1 MHSFP
6 PNQQKVV
13 LRSPCAHMAACL
25 LKSSGQTWS
34 DRLTAVPAAFCGS
47 NVMLNRP
54 ARRFVQA
61 GDFVAVTPVLGL
73 ELWTKTGMYHAHG
86 PKQPPFAGSISLPS
100 YPKSN
105 SGYKPSCIVNGQVT
119 LFLRSFP
126 VAKSLSSGREPAT
139 VSCSSILRPSED
151 MDLCFVTHF
160 VPFFPGTSA
169 RVDLLA
175 RDLLFSQLG
184 E

>member
-1 MHSFP
+1 
-6 PNQQKVV
+6 
-13 LRSPCAHMAACL
+13 MAACL
-25 LKSSGQTWS
+25 LKSSGQIGWLQCLRHS
-34 DRLTAVPAAFCGS
+34 AALILFAFS
-47 NVMLNRP
+47 REFQMDVMLNRP

-61 GDFVAVTPVLGL
+61 GDFAAVTPVC
-73 ELWTKTGMYHAHG
+73 TRTGAVDKNRHVHHAHG

-105 SGYKPSCIVNGQVT
+105 SGYKPSRIVNGQVT
-119 LFLRSFP
+119 LFRSFP

-139 VSCSSILRPSED
+139 VSCSSILRPSKD
-151 MDLCFVTHF
+151 MGLCFATHF
-160 VPFFPGTSA
+160 VPFFPGA
-169 RVDLLA
+169 RARMDLLA

>member
-1 MHSFP
+1 M
-6 PNQQKVV
+6 
-13 LRSPCAHMAACL
+13 
-25 LKSSGQTWS
+25 
-34 DRLTAVPAAFCGS
+34 D
-47 NVMLNRP
+47 VMLNRP

-61 GDFVAVTPVLGL
+61 GDFAAVTPVC
-73 ELWTKTGMYHAHG
+73 TRTGAVDKNRHVHHAHG

-105 SGYKPSCIVNGQVT
+105 SGYKPSRIVNGQVT
-119 LFLRSFP
+119 LFRSFP

-139 VSCSSILRPSED
+139 VSCSSILRPSKD

-169 RVDLLA
+169 RVNLLA